1 MSMDGIKKPFIF
13 SKAERIGLYVLGI
26 LVMLSCLLPWIT
38 PRKDPIEV
46 TITPLPIMDTG
57 IGRWDAA
64 GVTEITSPKSNN
76 VHAFQFDPN
85 TLDKAGWLR
94 LGIPEKTAQ
103 TILNYRTKGGSFRKP
118 EDLARIWGMSGSD
131 YLRLRPL
138 VHIPSS
144 SFQKP
149 NANRTVKKIDP
160 VEINTADSAQWEA
173 LPGIGPVL
181 ARRIVAYR
189 ERLGGYWKKE
199 QLLEVWGLADSLFQR
214 FVGHI
219 HVNPANIRPLSVNRM
234 DENTLR
240 KHPYAGIAVARAI
253 IRYREANGLFKS
265 LEDIQKIH
273 SIDLQTFNK
282 LKPYLIID

>member
-13 SKAERIGLYVLGI
+13 SKAERTGLFVLGVT
-26 LVMLSCLLPWIT
+26 VMLSCLLPLMI
-38 PRKDPIEV
+38 PNKPPIEV
-46 TITPLPIMDTG
+46 TVTPLPIMDTG
-57 IGRWDAA
+57 SGRWYESSE
-64 GVTEITSPKSNN
+64 TEMTAPESNT
-76 VHAFQFDPN
+76 VQAFTFDPN

-94 LGIPEKTAQ
+94 LGISEKTAQ
-103 TILNYRTKGGSFRKP
+103 TILNYRTKGGSFRKA
-118 EDLARIWGMSGSD
+118 EDLARIWGMSGTH
-131 YLRLRPL
+131 YARLRPL

-149 NANRTVKKIDP
+149 NTNRTIKRFHP

-199 QLLEVWGLADSLFQR
+199 QLLEVWGLVDSLYQR
-214 FVGHI
+214 FSGQI
-219 HVNPANIRPLSVNRM
+219 QVNSAKIRPLSVNRI

-240 KHPYAGIAVARAI
+240 KHPYAGFAVARAI
-253 IRYREANGLFKS
+253 IRYREANGLFKN

>member
-1 MSMDGIKKPFIF
+1 MNMDGVKKPFIF
-13 SKAERIGLYVLGI
+13 SKAERIGLFVLGI
-26 LVMLSCLLPWIT
+26 MVLLSSLIPWIIQNK
-38 PRKDPIEV
+38 PPIQV
-46 TITPLPIMDTG
+46 TVTPLPMVDTVAG
-57 IGRWDAA
+57 QWDES
-64 GVTEITSPKSNN
+64 GEPGLTVPEPGNDQR
-76 VHAFQFDPN
+76 FRFDPN

-103 TILNYRTKGGSFRKP
+103 TILNYRAKGGSFRKA
-118 EDLARIWGMSGSD
+118 EDLARIWGMSGTD
-131 YLRLRPL
+131 YARLRPL
-138 VHIPSS
+138 VHIPRSS
-144 SFQKP
+144 SHKP
-149 NANRTVKKIDP
+149 FINRTTKQVNP
-160 VEINTADSAQWEA
+160 VEANTADSAKWEA

-199 QLLEVWGLADSLFQR
+199 QLLEVWGLSDSLFQR
-214 FVGHI
+214 FSGYI
-219 HVNPANIRPLSVNRM
+219 HVNPGKIRPLSVNRI
-234 DENTLR
+234 DESTLR
-240 KHPYAGIAVARAI
+240 KHPYAGFAVARAL